1 MISFVLLFTFC
12 LQLDISYD
20 KFVWTTDPKHEAI
33 VKEVSSRVLV
43 NGDVFWAD
51 YEGLCRVNCEE
62 YNVFFFA
69 FELVNVA
76 VATLSKF
83 NFPYLLI
90 DFLFT
95 YFLID
100 YGVIELSIVENFTKT
115 ECFFFF
121 FCGCYYLC
129 KIFFLYLQELVDITH

>member
-33 VKEVSSRVLV
+33 VKEFSSRVLV

-62 YNVFFFA
+62 YN
-69 FELVNVA
+69 L
-76 VATLSKF
+76 
-83 NFPYLLI
+83 
-90 DFLFT
+90 
-95 YFLID
+95 
-100 YGVIELSIVENFTKT
+100 
-115 ECFFFF
+115 F
-121 FCGCYYLC
+121 FC
-129 KIFFLYLQELVDITH
+129 I

>member
-1 MISFVLLFTFC
+1 MVIYFGLTMKDF
-12 LQLDISYD
+12 
-20 KFVWTTDPKHEAI
+20 I
-33 VKEVSSRVLV
+33 VSTVRSITC
-43 NGDVFWAD
+43 FI
-51 YEGLCRVNCEE
+51 
-62 YNVFFFA
+62 FA
-69 FELVNVA
+69 FELVNVD

-100 YGVIELSIVENFTKT
+100 YGVIALSIVENLIKT

-121 FCGCYYLC
+121 FLVGASICVKFSFYIYKNLLILLI
-129 KIFFLYLQELVDITH
+129 KWNSFFILYSFSLISIFIYACLV

>member
-1 MISFVLLFTFC
+1 MISFVLLFTHC
-12 LQLDISYD
+12 LQLDISFD
-20 KFVWTTDPKHEAI
+20 KFIWTTDPKHEAI
-33 VKEVSSRVLV
+33 VKEFSSRVLV
-43 NGDVFWAD
+43 NGDIFWLTMKD
-51 YEGLCRVNCEE
+51 FIVSTVRSITC
-62 YNVFFFA
+62 FIFA
-69 FELVNVA
+69 FELVNVD

-100 YGVIELSIVENFTKT
+100 YGVIALSIVENLIKT

-121 FCGCYYLC
+121 FGGC
-129 KIFFLYLQELVDITH
+129 